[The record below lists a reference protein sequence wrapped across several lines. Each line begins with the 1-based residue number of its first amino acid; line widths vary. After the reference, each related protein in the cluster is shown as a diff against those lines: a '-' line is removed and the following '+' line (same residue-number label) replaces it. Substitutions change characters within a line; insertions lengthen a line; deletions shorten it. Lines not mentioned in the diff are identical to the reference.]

1 MIVSAVNSGSL
12 YWSCRLR
19 NFPAIMSQF
28 GVRIVGLCALLY
40 ANAALLGVIWPW
52 PYFGKIVYYA
62 VAEAGCASQQG
73 AILVP

>member
-1 MIVSAVNSGSL
+1 
-12 YWSCRLR
+12 
-19 NFPAIMSQF
+19 MSQF